1 MASQYSIL
9 RNYGKYV
16 SPYNMDVMMQGMG
29 YMQQK
34 IDTNRQAIN
43 EYADYIINSDIIK
56 PQDREY
62 LQNRLNGLIQD
73 VNNVYR
79 KSNLAS
85 DGIARSI
92 QARLGEALDTRVL
105 NAIAGT
111 REYRSFSQKIEDMK
125 LNNPKQYS
133 AINEAVALLPFYEWV
148 NDGQVGT
155 RMNPIHYLSL
165 IHI

>member
-62 LQNRLNGLIQD
+62 LQNRLNGLSDTSVVKSFMLFLCNNIQTD
-73 VNNVYR
+73 HR
-79 KSNLAS
+79 
-85 DGIARSI
+85 
-92 QARLGEALDTRVL
+92 TR
-105 NAIAGT
+105 
-111 REYRSFSQKIEDMK
+111 
-125 LNNPKQYS
+125 
-133 AINEAVALLPFYEWV
+133 
-148 NDGQVGT
+148 
-155 RMNPIHYLSL
+155 
-165 IHI
+165 

>member
-56 PQDREY
+56 PQDRKY
-62 LQNRLNGLIQD
+62 TG
-73 VNNVYR
+73 
-79 KSNLAS
+79 SS
-85 DGIARSI
+85 WRSSGYPCVE
-92 QARLGEALDTRVL
+92 RYCR
-105 NAIAGT
+105 
-111 REYRSFSQKIEDMK
+111 Y
-125 LNNPKQYS
+125 
-133 AINEAVALLPFYEWV
+133 
-148 NDGQVGT
+148 
-155 RMNPIHYLSL
+155 
-165 IHI
+165 

>member
-43 EYADYIINSDIIK
+43 EYADYIINSDIAK

-62 LQNRLNGLIQD
+62 LQNIKQAEK
-73 VNNVYR
+73 VPKIPVYR
-79 KSNLAS
+79 LFTP
-85 DGIARSI
+85 GCERS
-92 QARLGEALDTRVL
+92 
-105 NAIAGT
+105 
-111 REYRSFSQKIEDMK
+111 
-125 LNNPKQYS
+125 
-133 AINEAVALLPFYEWV
+133 
-148 NDGQVGT
+148 
-155 RMNPIHYLSL
+155 
-165 IHI
+165 